1 MYRSCRSFY
10 QDTENKIKDDAMILL
25 QQNKKK
31 RTEDNK
37 CHAKTMMSQYPISLE
52 VYYESKVDTQ
62 HVPVKLRTLEG
73 QT

>member
-1 MYRSCRSFY
+1 
-10 QDTENKIKDDAMILL
+10 MILL

-37 CHAKTMMSQYPISLE
+37 CHAKTMMCQYPISLE
-52 VYYESKVDTQ
+52 VYYESAVETH